1 MVARI
6 DEEKGDMTPLT
17 PEVPWEELDADITED
32 HHDEAAAVISRGWS
46 GNESLLAAAI
56 MQAAD
61 GNMQTIYA
69 AMIGLCSQVDE
80 FRKVAQT
87 ALQQRAS
94 VVQDKQA
101 IERTVAAWR
110 QNEMTVENI
119 MDRFTNFAV
128 NQTWSPVA
136 LLELGRLVG
145 QFEASVDQKDDDSE
159 DLL

>member
-6 DEEKGDMTPLT
+6 DEEKGVPLA
-17 PEVPWEELDADITED
+17 PETPWEEIDADLTED

-56 MQAAD
+56 MQTAD
-61 GNMQTIYA
+61 GNLQTIYA

-94 VVQDKQA
+94 VVQDRQA
-101 IERTVAAWR
+101 IERTMTAWR

-119 MDRFTNFAV
+119 MGRFSKFAV
-128 NQTWSPVA
+128 QQNWTSAA
-136 LLELGRLVG
+136 LFELGRLIG
-145 QFEASVDQKDDDSE
+145 QFEASVSPKEEDDESDF
-159 DLL
+159 